1 MCLVL
6 AREVTDLDTVLCKLG
21 QSKETLLEFFS
32 FFRALVKLLEFL
44 AVVDLVLK
52 TALHDLFSDFF
63 DALDKERLEFVA
75 LRAHV
80 NLISNNPLCLL
91 FLPVNNLLQVSDSI
105 CVACLQCLHILD
117 DFLFNFVSVHF

>member
-1 MCLVL
+1 MCLIL

-21 QSKETLLEFFS
+21 QSEETLLKLFS

-44 AVVDLVLK
+44 AVVDLILE
-52 TALHDLFSDFF
+52 TTLHDLFSDFF
-63 DALDKERLEFVA
+63 DALDKERLELIA

-80 NLISNNPLCLL
+80 NLISNNPLSLL

-117 DFLFNFVSVHF
+117 DFLFNFISVHF